1 MAASAISLL
10 RPTLADQAAY
20 IPRTTNWQPHGDGSG
35 SGSIEDVLQ
44 GKGLGSSSSTA
55 NSRTLRYQQ
64 PVYQADETSAPEVVS
79 NILSKRQDVSDS
91 GTVTMTATTTET
103 IESGSGTVQ
112 LPTGVTDISGQP
124 SATSEAD
131 ARDNLLAIMPAFAF
145 SMPAQIL
152 VTGINIALV
161 SVIAVHLLFTVQYH
175 LPLSR
180 GNWIFQIC
188 STLMLLLSLIV
199 YLSIVFSSLET
210 QSHTWPYTFDYLAA
224 TIPPTDGSWSMVRS
238 AFYLVMR
245 AMTTLLIHLTHIQY
259 LTLLY
264 PSALEA
270 RLILWMLG
278 PLAVIAAGMEF
289 TELSPMDD
297 VKTSD
302 LGDAIRNICNS
313 TLTLLYSCALLI
325 WGGFVNRRRAWR
337 FDGGTASFGGGAMGL
352 AVMNTVMSFVQIRYD
367 RLWWL
372 PDICWTLTLWQSW
385 LGFWWWVGAGMGI
398 GEVEDRE
405 ERAERRR
412 KRLERQRRKAEK
424 DGGEEGS
431 EILTGFKKLKDKLTG
446 DTSQKTTSSSSTGG
460 TLSRR
465 RPKRPDSAEDQAVAA
480 SDNMEL
486 RAVRTSRE
494 QDGSRRSNAVTAQ
507 ATDGAEPHELT
518 NVSVVAP
525 ENDEAGNAHDD
536 DTPVSA
542 AGSSATTSGRSSSRG
557 LAERASIFLQ
567 AYTPHFIQQ
576 RMRRLRIAHA
586 AAAARAADE
595 QYIVR
600 DQVLGGARQPGLR
613 AMMLD
618 RDQESSQSR
627 RNSRV
632 NTAAGTGSRR
642 QSSVTVG
649 TSRERSFAGDGR
661 ASSASKRSSS
671 AVGGNGNGNGGIS
684 RSLDNAGG
692 PVLGRPASSTKPAV
706 DPISPDSLSSTAYPG
721 SGSSASG
728 SSARDQMSLARNSS
742 TARHDGTPLG
752 PGAGAGA
759 SARAEAAAAPALSDD
774 EDGVWVEEEGGP
786 HDMRDVHPST
796 STSRSPPS
804 TAPSEERSENLAP
817 RPSQQSQPTHQ
828 GQGHAQGQT
837 QAQRQQPAEEE
848 EEEASNSGSS
858 SGSATEIAPGQQLT
872 SWTWRGG
879 LSRAR
884 LRDRKTYE

>member
-1 MAASAISLL
+1 MAASAVSLL
-10 RPTLADQAAY
+10 RSTLADQAAFA
-20 IPRTTNWQPHGDGSG
+20 PRSSDWQQRGDGGSSSG
-35 SGSIEDVLQ
+35 GIEEVLQ
-44 GKGLGSSSSTA
+44 GNGLGMSASAA
-55 NSRTLRYQQ
+55 NSRTMRYQK
-64 PVYQADETSAPEVVS
+64 PVYQTDAPSAPEVVFD
-79 NILSKRQDVSDS
+79 ILSKRQAESDSATVTTPSTTTEPLETAS
-91 GTVTMTATTTET
+91 GTVH
-103 IESGSGTVQ
+103 

-131 ARDNLLAIMPAFAF
+131 ARDNLLAIMPAFVF

-180 GNWIFQIC
+180 DNWILQMC
-188 STLMLLLSLIV
+188 STLMLLVSLIV
-199 YLSIVFSSLET
+199 YLSVVFSSLQA

-224 TIPPTDGSWSMVRS
+224 AIPPTDGSWSTVRC
-238 AFYLVMR
+238 AFYLIMR
-245 AMTTLLIHLTHIQY
+245 ALTTLLIHLTHIQY

-289 TELSPMDD
+289 TALSPMDD

-325 WGGFVNRRRAWR
+325 WGGLVNRRRAWR
-337 FDGGTASFGGGAMGL
+337 SDGGTASFGGGAMGL
-352 AVMNTVMSFVQIRYD
+352 AIMNTVMSFVQIRYD

-412 KRLERQRRKAEK
+412 KRLERQKRKAENHN
-424 DGGEEGS
+424 GEEGS
-431 EILTGFKKLKDKLTG
+431 EILTGFKKLKDRLTG
-446 DTSQKTTSSSSTGG
+446 DSSQKTTSSSSTGG

-465 RPKRPDSAEDQAVAA
+465 RPKRADSAEDQAVPA
-480 SDNMEL
+480 SDSMEL
-486 RAVRTSRE
+486 QEVRTSRE
-494 QDGSRRSNAVTAQ
+494 QGTPKSNAAPIP
-507 ATDGAEPHELT
+507 AADGAGSHELT

-525 ENDEAGNAHDD
+525 DHDQSLETQDD

-557 LAERASIFLQ
+557 LAGRASILLQ

-595 QYIVR
+595 QSIVR
-600 DQVLGGARQPGLR
+600 SQVLGGTRQPGLR

-618 RDQESSQSR
+618 RDQDVSQSR
-627 RNSRV
+627 RNSRA
-632 NTAAGTGSRR
+632 TGTGSRR
-642 QSSVTVG
+642 QSSATVG
-649 TSRERSFAGDGR
+649 TSGEKSSMAVDGR
-661 ASSASKRSSS
+661 ASSASKRTSS
-671 AVGGNGNGNGGIS
+671 ALGLAPS
-684 RSLDNAGG
+684 ASATSLA
-692 PVLGRPASSTKPAV
+692 A
-706 DPISPDSLSSTAYPG
+706 DPLTPNSLSSTAYPA
-721 SGSSASG
+721 SSASVSASASG
-728 SSARDQMSLARNSS
+728 SSSGAQDQTSIPRPSS
-742 TARHDGTPLG
+742 TTSGSGLPRDTGVGNADT
-752 PGAGAGA
+752 
-759 SARAEAAAAPALSDD
+759 SDLSDD

-786 HDMRDVHPST
+786 HDVRAQPDGAERSAST
-796 STSRSPPS
+796 SGSGIALASSSAASNRPATEASPSR
-804 TAPSEERSENLAP
+804 
-817 RPSQQSQPTHQ
+817 QSLHL
-828 GQGHAQGQT
+828 QT
-837 QAQRQQPAEEE
+837 NNPLREEE
-848 EEEASNSGSS
+848 EEEEEGEGEDEERHTSS
-858 SGSATEIAPGQQLT
+858 SGSATEIAPGQQFT

-879 LSRAR
+879 LSKAR
-884 LRDRKTYE
+884 LRDRRTY

>member
-1 MAASAISLL
+1 MAASAVSLL
-10 RPTLADQAAY
+10 RSTLADQAAY
-20 IPRTTNWQPHGDGSG
+20 APRTSDWPQRGHGSG
-35 SGSIEDVLQ
+35 SGSVEDILQ
-44 GKGLGSSSSTA
+44 GNGLGMSGSAA

-64 PVYQADETSAPEVVS
+64 PVYQAEETSAPEVVL
-79 NILSKRQDVSDS
+79 NILSKRQDASDS
-91 GTVTMTATTTET
+91 ATVTTTYTTTDT
-103 IESGSGTVQ
+103 VESGSGTVH

-199 YLSIVFSSLET
+199 YLSVVFSSLQA

-224 TIPPTDGSWSMVRS
+224 AIPPTDGSWSMVRC

-337 FDGGTASFGGGAMGL
+337 CDGGTASFGGGAMGL
-352 AVMNTVMSFVQIRYD
+352 AIMNTVMSFVQIRYD

-412 KRLERQRRKAEK
+412 KRLERQKRKAENQ
-424 DGGEEGS
+424 GGEEGS
-431 EILTGFKKLKDKLTG
+431 DILIGFKKLKDKITG

-465 RPKRPDSAEDQAVAA
+465 RPKRPDSAEDQAVAG

-486 RAVRTSRE
+486 QAIRTSGE
-494 QDGSRRSNAVTAQ
+494 QDGTRRTNAATAR
-507 ATDGAEPHELT
+507 AAEGAEPHELT

-525 ENDEAGNAHDD
+525 ENDEGADAHDD

-542 AGSSATTSGRSSSRG
+542 AGSSATTSGRSSARG
-557 LAERASIFLQ
+557 LAERASVLLQ

-595 QYIVR
+595 QSIVR
-600 DQVLGGARQPGLR
+600 SQVLGGHRQPGLR
-613 AMMLD
+613 TMMLD
-618 RDQESSQSR
+618 RDQDASQSR
-627 RNSRV
+627 RNSRA
-632 NTAAGTGSRR
+632 NTTHGTGSRR
-642 QSSVTVG
+642 QSSATVG
-649 TSRERSFAGDGR
+649 SSREKSMNGDGR
-661 ASSASKRSSS
+661 VSSASKRTSS
-671 AVGGNGNGNGGIS
+671 AIGGNGNGNGNANRTTSLS
-684 RSLDNAGG
+684 RDNTDR
-692 PVLGRPASSTKPAV
+692 LGLAPRASSTSLPV
-706 DPISPDSLSSTAYPG
+706 DPLTPSSLSSTAYPA
-721 SGSSASG
+721 SSASASG
-728 SSARDQMSLARNSS
+728 SGTGARDQTSTSIPRTSS
-742 TARHDGTPLG
+742 TTTRERG
-752 PGAGAGA
+752 
-759 SARAEAAAAPALSDD
+759 AAALADTDATALSEDE

-786 HDMRDVHPST
+786 HDVRAQPGSAST
-796 STSRSPPS
+796 SASRPAALPPS
-804 TAPSEERSENLAP
+804 TAPSHAEPP
-817 RPSQQSQPTHQ
+817 RQSL
-828 GQGHAQGQT
+828 QT
-837 QAQRQQPAEEE
+837 PMRTPEEE
-848 EEEASNSGSS
+848 EEGDEQEQEHDPAATGTARSSS
-858 SGSATEIAPGQQLT
+858 SGSATEIAPGQQFT

-879 LSRAR
+879 LSKAR